1 MKVIVIDDEK
11 AMHLILK
18 RMLSKMEGVEITG
31 CFLETATAF
40 AYMLNHEVDVIFL
53 DISMPRESGLEF
65 AERLRESGKQ
75 TKLVFI
81 TSHKDYAL
89 HAFDVYAFDYIVK
102 PVVQERLYKTVQRAL
117 AECDSER
124 MVHAD
129 SKQISETVFFNCL
142 GGIDIRSAQGD
153 RVKWKSSKSAELFG
167 YLLMHKGRLVS
178 RARLID
184 DIFSGMEQKNAE
196 IYLNTT
202 VYKLRKVLDLYGLK
216 EILHSDISH
225 YALNLS
231 RVRVDVHI
239 FEEDIR
245 KMAIVNEANIDQ
257 ALQLE
262 QSFTGELF
270 GEYAFN
276 WALNEVERV
285 SLMYHSFCRRL
296 CEALCESG
304 DVDTAVRL
312 LLKLKRRNPI
322 DEETIMQ
329 LLSALAKHKNKE
341 AVIQHYRQFAQTLQQ
356 DIGIEP
362 SNEVTMLYEQL
373 LVNMDV

>member
-18 RMLSKMEGVEITG
+18 RMLGKMEGIEIAG
-31 CFLETATAF
+31 FFLETGTAF
-40 AYMLNHEVDVIFL
+40 TYMKNHEVDIVFL

-102 PVVQERLYKTVQRAL
+102 PVVQERLQKTVQRAL
-117 AECDSER
+117 AESHSER
-124 MVHAD
+124 VLHAD
-129 SKQISETVFFNCL
+129 SKQISETVLFNCL
-142 GGIDIRSAQGD
+142 GGIDIRSAQGN

-167 YLLMHKGRLVS
+167 YLLMHRGRLVS

-216 EILHSDISH
+216 ESLHSDISH
-225 YALNLS
+225 YGLNLS
-231 RVRVDVHI
+231 RVRVDFHI

-245 KMAIVNEANIDQ
+245 KMAIVNEVNIDQ

-262 QSFTGELF
+262 QSYTGELF

-296 CEALCESG
+296 CQALYDNG
-304 DVDTAVRL
+304 DMDTAIRL
-312 LLKLKRRNPI
+312 LLKLKGRNPI

-329 LLSALAKHKNKE
+329 LMKALAMQKHKE
-341 AVIQHYRQFAQTLQQ
+341 ALTLHYLQFVETLQQ
-356 DIGIEP
+356 DIGVQP
-362 SNEVTMLYEQL
+362 SSGVTRLYEQL
-373 LVNMDV
+373 LDNLDF